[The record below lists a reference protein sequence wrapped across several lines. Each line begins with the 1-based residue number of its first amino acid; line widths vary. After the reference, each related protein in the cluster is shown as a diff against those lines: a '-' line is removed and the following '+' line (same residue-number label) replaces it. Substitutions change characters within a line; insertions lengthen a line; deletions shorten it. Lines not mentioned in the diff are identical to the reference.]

1 MCHIFLGFRYV
12 ANMWYCSSFQVYS
25 LEYSVFL
32 VVIMW
37 NKLAARVRVSVGCH
51 AVAGWLVSGLVR
63 LRCEKL
69 LLGIEGSQSAVDIF
83 LWLEWMPLGDGAARV
98 GQHVG
103 PVFHACALGFAAN
116 EDLPN
121 GIVLADLVVV
131 EDRHHHNDFL
141 K

>member
-1 MCHIFLGFRYV
+1 M
-12 ANMWYCSSFQVYS
+12 
-25 LEYSVFL
+25 
-32 VVIMW
+32 
-37 NKLAARVRVSVGCH
+37 SVGCH

-69 LLGIEGSQSAVDIF
+69 LLGIEGRQSAVDIF
-83 LWLEWMPLGDGAARV
+83 LWLEWMPLGDRAARV

-103 PVFHACALGFAAN
+103 PVFHACALGFAAD

-121 GIVLADLVVV
+121 GIVLTDLVVV